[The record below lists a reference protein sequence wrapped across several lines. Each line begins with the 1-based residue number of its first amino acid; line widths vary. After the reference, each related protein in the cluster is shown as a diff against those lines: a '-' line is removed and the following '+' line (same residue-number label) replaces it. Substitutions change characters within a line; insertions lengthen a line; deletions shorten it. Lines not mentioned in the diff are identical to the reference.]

1 MTPSQP
7 YLIRAMYDWIVDN
20 EMTPH
25 ILVEASDQVQVPR
38 EFVEDDKIVLNIG
51 PMAVQALELGQDA
64 ISFEARFAGKTI
76 SIRIPVKCVSAI
88 YARENG
94 QGMMFPE
101 GDDSPPE
108 EGPAKSERPHL
119 QVVK

>member
-1 MTPSQP
+1 MGSEMC
-7 YLIRAMYDWIVDN
+7 IRD
-20 EMTPH
+20 
-25 ILVEASDQVQVPR
+25 S
-38 EFVEDDKIVLNIG
+38 VEDDKIVLNIG

-101 GDDSPPE
+101 GDDSTPE
-108 EGPAKSERPHL
+108 EDSAKSERPHL